1 MTKRSRTVA
10 REATSQKNT
19 RGGNNGN
26 SRGRQTRGE
35 VVEIAQFTNPHAR
48 DITRRRRVD
57 LLPRNVSQE
66 RYLKLLNDSSNHIVF
81 ALGPAG
87 TGKTMLATQFAIKAL
102 QAGEIE
108 RIIITRPAVSSDE
121 QHGFLPGSIIQKMEP
136 WVMPILD
143 VFKEHY
149 HPMEVQ
155 KMLEDGT
162 LEVSPLAYMRGRTF
176 KRAIVIFDESQN
188 ATPEQMKLVMSR
200 IGEGARIIVTG
211 DINQHDKKFEVNGLK
226 DFVSRFEGAD
236 GIKGI
241 AVHHFALKDVE
252 RHPVIESILRVYGEE

>member
-1 MTKRSRTVA
+1 MTKRSRLVS
-10 REATSQKNT
+10 RETTNRNQRRNDTKNH
-19 RGGNNGN
+19 
-26 SRGRQTRGE
+26 SRKGE
-35 VVEIAQFTNPHAR
+35 VVEISQFTNPHA
-48 DITRRRRVD
+48 TNLVKRRKVD

-66 RYLKLLNDSSNHIVF
+66 KYLRLLNNRGNHIVF

-102 QAGEIE
+102 QEGEIE
-108 RIIITRPAVSSDE
+108 RIIVTRPAVSSDE
-121 QHGFLPGSIIQKMEP
+121 EHGFLPGTIIQKMEP

-176 KRAIVIFDESQN
+176 KRAVVIFDESQN

-211 DINQHDKKFEVNGLK
+211 DINQHDSKFKDNGLRDFVKKFEEASGVP
-226 DFVSRFEGAD
+226 
-236 GIKGI
+236 GI
-241 AVHHFALKDVE
+241 AVHKFDLKDVE
-252 RHPVIESILRVYGEE
+252 RHPVIESILKLYGEE

>member
-1 MTKRSRTVA
+1 MTKRNNRNVA
-10 REATSQKNT
+10 HTATSSRNNTQGRRNGAT
-19 RGGNNGN
+19 RG
-26 SRGRQTRGE
+26 Q
-35 VVEIAQFTNPHAR
+35 VVEVPQFSNPHAKDFQKKR
-48 DITRRRRVD
+48 KVE

-66 RYLKLLNDSSNHIVF
+66 KYIRLLNDRSNHIVF

-108 RIIITRPAVSSDE
+108 RVIITRPAVSSDE
-121 QHGFLPGSIIQKMEP
+121 EHGFLPGTLIQKMEP

-200 IGEGARIIVTG
+200 IGEGARIVVTG
-211 DINQHDKKFEVNGLK
+211 DVNQHDSKFKDNGLR
-226 DFVSRFEGAD
+226 DFVSKFEDCG
-236 GIKGI
+236 GVSGI
-241 AVHHFALKDVE
+241 AIHQFALKDVE
-252 RHPVIESILRVYGEE
+252 RHPVIESILRVYGED